1 MSTGDYVR
9 QLRAVKGGPTPLEI
23 EEAAGLTPGTY
34 RQLEQ
39 RYRAIG
45 SEEDLA
51 KLAKYFQVPVDEL
64 SNRQQWTRK
73 DLSAALVEANEQD
86 RSIRLELRTGENLA
100 GKVIWSDLG
109 AVLMRLVGGGREL
122 IVQRHIVDRWEL
134 IKG

>member
-51 KLAKYFQVPVDEL
+51 KLAEFFQVPVDEL
-64 SNRQQWTRK
+64 TSRQQWTRK

-86 RSIRLELRTGENLA
+86 RSIRLELAHRREPGRQGDLVRP
-100 GKVIWSDLG
+100 GRGSD
-109 AVLMRLVGGGREL
+109 AP
-122 IVQRHIVDRWEL
+122 RWRA
-134 IKG
+134 

>member
-39 RYRAIG
+39 RYRTVG
-45 SEEDLA
+45 SADDLA
-51 KLAKYFQVPVDEL
+51 KLAEYFQVPVDEL
-64 SNRQQWTRK
+64 SSRQVWSRK
-73 DLSAALVEANEQD
+73 DLSAALVEANEQN
-86 RSIRLELRTGENLA
+86 RSIRLELRTGENLT

-109 AVLMRLVGGGREL
+109 AVLMHLDDGRKL

-134 IKG
+134 PTG